1 MTLRTKL
8 ALIVALLGLSLSAVN
23 YGVNNLSMA
32 PPTESEWEIIPR
44 EEVAAGNVT
53 VRFTG
58 STTLLFDDGE
68 TSWMTDGW
76 FSRPTFIEI
85 ITQRVEPDLS
95 AISRGLKANEVDKLD
110 AVIPLHSHYDHAMD
124 SPEVAR
130 RTGAKLYGSE
140 STANIARGW
149 GLDEGKVEIF
159 TNKKPIVL
167 GDFVITPIE
176 SNHFQFVDPKIAKSA
191 LDLPTIDSP
200 LVPPASITDYRVGE
214 TYVLHVEHP
223 LGSFA
228 IVGSAGFIEGGLR
241 GFKADVLFLGVGSL
255 GEQSVEY
262 RQKYWEETVGRLEPS
277 TVIPIHYD
285 SLLGEPRGPVR
296 GHSALYGVMSGA
308 DNLNILPYLEENM
321 SRSESVTSIA
331 TLPRFTEVEVPL
343 AMKRR

>member
-8 ALIVALLGLSLSAVN
+8 AVISTLLGLSLSAVN

-32 PPTESEWEIIPR
+32 PPTEPEWEIIPR
-44 EEVAAGNVT
+44 EEAAAGSVT

-149 GLDEGKVEIF
+149 GLDEGRIEIF
-159 TNKKPIVL
+159 TNKKPIVS
-167 GDFVITPIE
+167 GNFIITPIE
-176 SNHFQFVDPKIAKSA
+176 SNHFQFVDPEIAKTA
-191 LDLPTIDSP
+191 LDLPIIDSP
-200 LVPPASITDYRVGE
+200 LVPPAPITNYRVGKS
-214 TYVLHVEHP
+214 YVLQVEHP
-223 LGSFA
+223 QGSFA

-277 TVIPIHYD
+277 TLIPIHYD

-308 DNLNILPYLEENM
+308 DNLNVLPYLEENM

-331 TLPRFTEVEVPL
+331 TLPRFTEVEVLP
-343 AMKRR
+343 AMKTR